1 MTEFSAHGGEIMPE
15 RKYNHYIPKFYLA
28 NFSGNKNF
36 IDKCLLA
43 SGKVIRSA
51 PTKSTG
57 GKDYLYGKDG
67 TIEETFMQLEGRW
80 DGIVKKIIA
89 TESLPGNAEDL
100 EYLLHF
106 ILLSEN
112 RTLVKANNNMAFWGE
127 QYRVTAKLM
136 RENGRLDVPEEAI
149 EMIGA
154 ESPIPNLQDFKNH
167 MFLMNICADLRMALI
182 KNISSLPFITSDHP
196 VVKYNQLFMSHGY
209 YKAYG
214 YGQMGIQIFFPFSP
228 SLCLVL
234 FDPIPYR
241 LHCYYENK
249 FVVKD
254 TTAIRSINTLVA
266 GYANQ
271 ELYFSPT
278 TSDRTIRKIL
288 DRRIPDGLSPASGSH
303 RVGNGFFVFMSDP
316 SYLHKV
322 DIPLFSVIKPFREM
336 KLSHFFSPPLRPHA
350 EKVKENDK
358 DYRDTENAPQKEI
371 LEEMQGCDARI

>member
-1 MTEFSAHGGEIMPE
+1 MPE

-28 NFSGNKNF
+28 NFSGNKSF

-43 SGKVIRSA
+43 SGKIIRSA

-67 TIEETFMQLEGRW
+67 VIEETFMQLEGRW
-80 DGIVKKIIA
+80 DGIVKNIIA
-89 TESLPGNAEDL
+89 TEGLPSNAEDL

-112 RTLVKANNNMAFWGE
+112 RTLAKANNNMEFWGE
-127 QYRVTAKLM
+127 HYRVTAKLM
-136 RENGRLDVPEEAI
+136 KEHGRLDVPEEAI

-167 MFLMNICADLRMALI
+167 MFLMNICADLRIALI
-182 KNISSLPFITSDHP
+182 KNISPLPFITSDHP
-196 VVKYNQLFMSHGY
+196 VAKYNQLFISHNY
-209 YKAYG
+209 FVAYG
-214 YGQMGIQIFFPFSP
+214 YGQMGIQIFFPISP
-228 SLCLVL
+228 LLCLVL

-241 LHCYYENK
+241 LHNYYKNK
-249 FVVKD
+249 FVVKEP
-254 TTAIRSINTLVA
+254 TAIRAINTLVA

-271 ELYFSPT
+271 ELYFSSA

-288 DRRIPDGLSPASGSH
+288 DKRSPNTLTPASGSH
-303 RVGNGFFVFMSDP
+303 RVENGFIVFMSNP

-322 DIPLFSVIKPFREM
+322 DIPLFSVVKPFRAME
-336 KLSHFFSPPLRPHA
+336 LSPFSSPPLRPHA
-350 EKVKENDK
+350 KNVKKNDK
-358 DYRDTENAPQKEI
+358 DYRNEHNVSQNKTSEDT
-371 LEEMQGCDARI
+371 

>member
-1 MTEFSAHGGEIMPE
+1 MPE

-28 NFSGNKNF
+28 NFSGNKSF

-43 SGKVIRSA
+43 SGKIIHSA

-67 TIEETFMQLEGRW
+67 AIEETFMQLEGRW
-80 DGIVKKIIA
+80 DGIVKNIIA
-89 TESLPGNAEDL
+89 TESLPSNAEDL

-136 RENGRLDVPEEAI
+136 RENGRLDIPEEAI

-196 VVKYNQLFMSHGY
+196 VVKYNQLFMSHQY
-209 YKAYG
+209 LKAYG
-214 YGQMGIQIFFPFSP
+214 YGQMGIQIFFPISP
-228 SLCLVL
+228 SFCLVL

-254 TTAIRSINTLVA
+254 TIAIRSINTLVA

-271 ELYFSPT
+271 ELYFSPA

-288 DRRIPDGLSPASGSH
+288 DRRIPECLSAASGSH

-350 EKVKENDK
+350 EKVKKSDE
-358 DYRDTENAPQKEI
+358 DYRNTENVSQNQI
-371 LEEMQGCDARI
+371 LEKTKSCDTVT

>member
-1 MTEFSAHGGEIMPE
+1 MPE

-167 MFLMNICADLRMALI
+167 
-182 KNISSLPFITSDHP
+182 K
-196 VVKYNQLFMSHGY
+196 
-209 YKAYG
+209 
-214 YGQMGIQIFFPFSP
+214 
-228 SLCLVL
+228 
-234 FDPIPYR
+234 
-241 LHCYYENK
+241 
-249 FVVKD
+249 
-254 TTAIRSINTLVA
+254 IR
-266 GYANQ
+266 
-271 ELYFSPT
+271 
-278 TSDRTIRKIL
+278 RKI
-288 DRRIPDGLSPASGSH
+288 R
-303 RVGNGFFVFMSDP
+303 N
-316 SYLHKV
+316 
-322 DIPLFSVIKPFREM
+322 
-336 KLSHFFSPPLRPHA
+336 
-350 EKVKENDK
+350 
-358 DYRDTENAPQKEI
+358 
-371 LEEMQGCDARI
+371 